1 MTEEH
6 FLSHY
11 EIFAEG
17 DFVVLLGEQVIGLG
31 SGFFIDFD
39 FDEPH
44 HTFLEV
50 IADGYYTNHD
60 PHGDYYYGADISV
73 HPDFRG
79 LGIGRLLYD
88 AQGSRAPPQ

>member
-1 MTEEH
+1 MISWCCWASRSSAWGRASSST
-6 FLSHY
+6 STSTSRT
-11 EIFAEG
+11 IP
-17 DFVVLLGEQVIGLG
+17 
-31 SGFFIDFD
+31 SSKS
-39 FDEPH
+39 
-44 HTFLEV
+44 